1 METTFLSPASRF
13 YPAPV
18 PAPAPAPAPVDW
30 KDKRV
35 EEMTNAELMALAIS
49 DYKGRRIAA
58 IVQLTL
64 RAERIGQ

>member
-1 METTFLSPASRF
+1 MS
-13 YPAPV
+13 
-18 PAPAPAPAPVDW
+18 
-30 KDKRV
+30 
-35 EEMTNAELMALAIS
+35 NAELMALAIS

>member
-1 METTFLSPASRF
+1 MDTTYLTHTRF
-13 YPAPV
+13 YPAV
-18 PAPAPAPAPVDW
+18 PAPAPVPAPVDW

-35 EEMTNAELMALAIS
+35 EEMSNAELMALAIS
-49 DYKGRRIAA
+49 DYRGRRIAA

>member
-13 YPAPV
+13 YPAV

-30 KDKRV
+30 KDKPI
-35 EEMTNAELMALAIS
+35 EAMSNAELMALSIS
-49 DYKGRRIAA
+49 DYRGRRIAA

>member
-1 METTFLSPASRF
+1 MDTTYLTHTRF
-13 YPAPV
+13 YPAV